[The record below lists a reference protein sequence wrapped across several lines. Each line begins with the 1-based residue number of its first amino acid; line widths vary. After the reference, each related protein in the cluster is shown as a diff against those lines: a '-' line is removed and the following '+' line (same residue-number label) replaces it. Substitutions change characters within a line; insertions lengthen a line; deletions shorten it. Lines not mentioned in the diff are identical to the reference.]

1 MDVKSAFLNGKLSEE
16 VYVAQP
22 PGFYD
27 PKFPNHVF
35 RLEKALYGL
44 NRLLVPVMIPSQPFS
59 YLKVLNV
66 ERLIVPS
73 FLGKLK
79 VILFLSKFMLMT

>member
-22 PGFYD
+22 PRFSD

-44 NRLLVPVMIPSQPFS
+44 KHAPLACMIPYQPFS
-59 YLKVLNV
+59 YLEVLNV
-66 ERLIVPS
+66 ES
-73 FLGKLK
+73 
-79 VILFLSKFMLMT
+79 